1 MSTRVTLRIT
11 YALLA
16 MTLTIGFLTGAQAG
30 EESPAPIPPSPQEQ
44 LPRIENAAPAETGE
58 VQERGILDKLQ
69 GTSANTLVQAQYQAP
84 TANLTL
90 VANALRLAYKSLSTL
105 VTVAPNLPITQPI
118 EISVGYYSPA
128 GNERIT
134 QSYVRASGNRF
145 LHNDKEGDGKP
156 RSMTITI
163 SLREP
168 KASGGFETFTVN
180 WQTPLDP
187 LYDVSIGPFAFDLI
201 SKCDAVGKS
210 EILFTWFSPDLQ
222 YHKFK
227 FNTRAGSHTTIGPFA
242 WTRQEV
248 GWSHQLFREKA
259 EFYDEDNAVTEA
271 LWNCLPAA
279 CGFRGNPVRPTQH
292 LLTGATAIVKGNL
305 KAVNDNCQAYY
316 EYQMTKTLRWYA
328 YLDTP
333 TVRDHR

>member
-1 MSTRVTLRIT
+1 MMSTGVTQRVRYT
-11 YALLA
+11 LLA
-16 MTLTIGFLTGAQAG
+16 IGLSTALLTGAQA
-30 EESPAPIPPSPQEQ
+30 EDEPPTPAPPAQEE
-44 LPRIENAAPAETGE
+44 PGPPAEAGTI
-58 VQERGILDKLQ
+58 QERGILDKLP
-69 GTSANTLVQAQYQAP
+69 GAATKNFPQAQYQAP

-90 VANALRLAYKSLSTL
+90 VANALRLAHKSISTL
-105 VTVAPNLPITQPI
+105 VTAAPNLPVTQPV
-118 EISVGYYSPA
+118 EISIGYYSSV
-128 GNERIT
+128 GNQRIT
-134 QSYVRASGNRF
+134 GSYVRSSGNRF
-145 LHNDKEGDGKP
+145 LYNDKEGDGKP
-156 RSMTITI
+156 RTMTINI

-168 KASGGFETFTVN
+168 KTGGGYETFAVN
-180 WQTPLDP
+180 WQVNLDP
-187 LYDVSIGPFAFDLI
+187 QYDVSIGPFVFDLI

-227 FNTRAGSHTTIGPFA
+227 FSTRAGSRTTISPFA

-292 LLTGATAIVKGNL
+292 LLTGTTAIVKGNL
-305 KAVNDNCQAYY
+305 KAVNDNCQAYFEY
-316 EYQMTKTLRWYA
+316 EMTKTLHLYP
-328 YLDTP
+328 YLEP
-333 TVRDHR
+333 